1 MHLQQYENQFVMNI
15 KMKPV
20 MCWLWRFVVT
30 AALLFFC
37 RVGLDWLLGD
47 DPLEHFNLRGL
58 LFAVIVVLILRG
70 IDALEKK
77 KGTN

>member
-1 MHLQQYENQFVMNI
+1 MNM

-20 MCWLWRFVVT
+20 MYWLWRYVVT
-30 AALLFFC
+30 VAILFFC

-47 DPLEHFNLRGL
+47 DSLEHFNLRGL
-58 LFAVIVVLILRG
+58 LFAVIVVLILIG
-70 IDALEKK
+70 IDAWEKK

>member
-1 MHLQQYENQFVMNI
+1 MYLQQDENQFVMNM
-15 KMKPV
+15 KMKSV
-20 MCWLWRFVVT
+20 MYWMWRFVVT
-30 AALLFFC
+30 VALLFFC

-58 LFAVIVVLILRG
+58 LFAVIVVLILIG

>member
-1 MHLQQYENQFVMNI
+1 MYLQQYENQFVMNM

-30 AALLFFC
+30 VALLFFC

-58 LFAVIVVLILRG
+58 LFAVIVVLILIG

>member
-15 KMKPV
+15 KIKHV
-20 MCWLWRFVVT
+20 MYWMWRFVVT
-30 AALLFFC
+30 VALLFFC
-37 RVGLDWLLGD
+37 RVGLDWLFGD

-58 LFAVIVVLILRG
+58 LFAVIVVLILIG

>member
-1 MHLQQYENQFVMNI
+1 MTV
-15 KMKPV
+15 
-20 MCWLWRFVVT
+20 
-30 AALLFFC
+30 ALFFFC

-47 DPLEHFNLRGL
+47 DPLEHFNLRGV

>member
-1 MHLQQYENQFVMNI
+1 MNI

-20 MCWLWRFVVT
+20 MYWLWRYVVT
-30 AALLFFC
+30 VALLFVC
-37 RVGLDWLLGD
+37 RVGHDWLFGA

-58 LFAVIVVLILRG
+58 LIAVIVVLILIG

>member
-1 MHLQQYENQFVMNI
+1 MHLQQYENQFVMNM

-30 AALLFFC
+30 AALFFFC